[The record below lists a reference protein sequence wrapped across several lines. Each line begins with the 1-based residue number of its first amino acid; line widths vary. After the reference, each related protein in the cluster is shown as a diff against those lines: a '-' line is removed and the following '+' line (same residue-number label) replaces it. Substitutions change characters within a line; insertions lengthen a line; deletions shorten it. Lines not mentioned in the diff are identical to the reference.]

1 MKTDNIFFALIAALL
16 LTASCASEDATQTG
30 EHNQEQKTKNYTV
43 FVSGKE
49 DTSTEQPKTRTSLN
63 YNTGAF
69 YWETGDNIF
78 VKDDGGTWQT
88 GSNVVNGTQQ
98 ARYRFQVPGAFA
110 NTSYAVYYPGKNG
123 TNDQVTISTEQ
134 TQTAPADTK
143 HFGEAG
149 DCGLGTATAVSDGF
163 FFKLD
168 HKAAYLIFQPYN
180 TNAELEDCYI
190 TQIEVTSN
198 GTNIAGTY
206 TISSTGLTEVSGS
219 NKIKLTT
226 KGTGSYANGFPLN
239 NTAVKFSTNAA
250 YMVIAPG
257 THALTVT
264 YTVKDYTTEVEGT
277 ITRQLP
283 AFNYEGNTYYDMTCN
298 FNITNYTSQQYYRW
312 GAKNHYWYG
321 YEQYQPHNNGEQNNY
336 YPGGPG
342 VGNQMNDRD
351 YDHGS
356 TGTPTSPA
364 RYDAKADAFG
374 GMQGIPNVN
383 ELCWYVMKGDPH
395 WITDRIFAQG
405 GHLVKLN
412 GIWLK
417 KKSAIVAYLK
427 DQEGYPATLT
437 WEQMKEGY
445 QASATASIT
454 DFRVN
459 RQSLTGTTSTG
470 NPSNLTDYFF
480 LPAFGFYGWGKL
492 SFLGSSGYFWSSSS
506 DPQIQGTAYSMFISN
521 ANVGV
526 ANSDCSYGFCAQPF
540 E

>member
-30 EHNQEQKTKNYTV
+30 EQKQEQKTGNYTV

-63 YNTGAF
+63 YDTGAF

-143 HFGEAG
+143 HFGDAG

-264 YTVKDYTTEVEGT
+264 YTVKDYATEVEGT

-283 AFNYEGNTYYDMTCN
+283 AFNYDGNTYYDMTCN
-298 FNITNYTSQQYYRW
+298 FNITNYPSQQYYMW
-312 GAKNHYWYG
+312 DAVNHFWYG
-321 YEQYQPHNNGEQNNY
+321 YESQQPKKQGFGSGTDFPKSAADPQNRWYN
-336 YPGGPG
+336 PA
-342 VGNQMNDRD
+342 
-351 YDHGS
+351 
-356 TGTPTSPA
+356 TFPTAAS
-364 RYDAKADAFG
+364 RSCSNC
-374 GMQGIPNVN
+374 PNAN
-383 ELCWYVMKGDPH
+383 ELCWYVKKGDPH
-395 WITDRIFAQG
+395 WDKSTLWTMG
-405 GHLVKLN
+405 GHLFNQGVWIKKQSIIASDN
-412 GIWLK
+412 STTIPAMRSAAPDGIN
-417 KKSAIVAYLK
+417 Y
-427 DQEGYPATLT
+427 
-437 WEQMKEGY
+437 
-445 QASATASIT
+445 
-454 DFRVN
+454 
-459 RQSLTGTTSTG
+459 TTSSDSRVAQYENYSVSQTKPT
-470 NPSNLTDYFF
+470 NINNYFY
-480 LPAFGFYGWGKL
+480 LPALGDCRQQTNWG
-492 SFLGSSGYFWSSSS
+492 LGSISGVRYWSSTLYG
-506 DPQIQGTAYSMFISN
+506 PQEQYSCLFYASHNKIC
-521 ANVGV
+521 VGV
-526 ANSDCSYGFCAQPF
+526 DDRYVGFTLFDSNNEDKYRPIGM
-540 E
+540 